1 MADQVPTSLIN
12 EDIPGNYFVKNHDR
26 YREEPVDNNSY
37 IILAI
42 LIIIAGFVALA
53 AFVLINM
60 R

>member
-12 EDIPGNYFVKNHDR
+12 EEIPENYFVKNHDS

-37 IILAI
+37 LILAV
-42 LIIIAGFVALA
+42 LMLIAGFVALA
-53 AFVLINM
+53 AFVLTNM